1 MAKSQ
6 SKIQVRFEPVGHKAL
21 ITAIKKLNS
30 VQKQLENN
38 VKKLN
43 QSYALGKND
52 VDKYRMRVEANTK
65 AAKKNGTALTRLQGF
80 IAKYRNQLL
89 LAAFAINAYNRSIG
103 RLTDAYAVQ
112 ELAEK
117 KLGSALGFTSQRLLD
132 FASAQQKVTTF
143 GDEVTISAMSQVAAF
158 TKSESAIQKI
168 ITASQDFASAT
179 GMDFQSTTNLITK
192 SIFSSTNA
200 LSRYGIEIDNTLKG
214 QERINALTEKINEL
228 FGGQAVA
235 QTQTFAGAQQQ
246 LSNAFGDLQENLGEV
261 LAEGLLPIVKALTDL
276 TEKLNEISG
285 STILQTIGAIGLLF
299 IGNTK
304 KAKGFTKS
312 LNKLESTAA
321 ALAFTF
327 GKLFRFLR
335 GFTAVGFISSLF
347 SQYADVNKKVA
358 ESIEE
363 ITDTE
368 LDKFLNENA
377 QDVDSLRKKL
387 EQLKDEEKELDRQRK
402 GFEVDKELADFYSDD
417 KFLVDFY
424 GGAESSIGGVVSVL
438 ALMGNA
444 ARKAVGDMLQG
455 LEDLIG
461 VDFDIPIIQGDP
473 FGTEKA
479 SKVAVENIEKVDKAY
494 NENSKQRQQTQEVL
508 NAQLKLEE
516 EAAIKTIVP
525 LHNELLLLRE
535 KHKLSKEE
543 LIIQKFRI
551 ANSEYI
557 NNLNEEDAKTLES
570 LLEEKVMLL
579 KVDRQLADLESKAM
593 KAMAD
598 FAKSKEKDLD
608 LAKSIV
614 DSNKTEQEQ
623 ILEQIAN
630 LEKAIVVNELYGAE
644 LFLVLDALNLLDKE
658 LEEVNEGLSDFAKTA
673 TEAQKNLAGAVETG
687 FMTILNRQLD
697 DGVMKM
703 REFGDAVLAE
713 MQRIAT
719 SNIARKL
726 GELLISFLNPGGG
739 FLDFFFG
746 HSGGQVPEMHSGG
759 MVASYHSGGMA
770 QDVPAI
776 LQEGEFVMRRS
787 AVESIGIENLN
798 RMNQTGQSGININFS
813 GNVLSQDFIET
824 EAIPAIKKA
833 VRRGADLGIS

>member
-1 MAKSQ
+1 M
-6 SKIQVRFEPVGHKAL
+6 
-21 ITAIKKLNS
+21 
-30 VQKQLENN
+30 
-38 VKKLN
+38 
-43 QSYALGKND
+43 
-52 VDKYRMRVEANTK
+52 
-65 AAKKNGTALTRLQGF
+65 
-80 IAKYRNQLL
+80 
-89 LAAFAINAYNRSIG
+89 
-103 RLTDAYAVQ
+103 
-112 ELAEK
+112 AEK

-168 ITASQDFASAT
+168 IKASQDFASAT

-200 LSRYGIEIDNTLKG
+200 LSRYGIEIDNSLKG
-214 QERINALTEKINEL
+214 QDRINALTEKINEL

-246 LSNAFGDLQENLGEV
+246 LSNAFGDLQENLGKV
-261 LAEGLLPIVKALTDL
+261 LAEGLLPIVQSLTVL
-276 TEKLNEISG
+276 TQKINELDASA
-285 STILQTIGAIGLLF
+285 ILTTLSSIGLAF
-299 IGNTK
+299 VRSGK
-304 KAKGFTKS
+304 KIKGFTGEMSMLAVAFAFFKKTGTTL
-312 LNKLESTAA
+312 LNFFKRFIAINAVVEVIDTLNNSFSRTKVEIENLE
-321 ALAFTF
+321 
-327 GKLFRFLR
+327 
-335 GFTAVGFISSLF
+335 
-347 SQYADVNKKVA
+347 
-358 ESIEE
+358 
-363 ITDTE
+363 DTE
-368 LDKFLNENA
+368 LDTFLLENA
-377 QDVDSLRKKL
+377 NNAEILKEKI
-387 EQLKDEEKELDRQRK
+387 EQLKDEEKKLIQQQK
-402 GFEVDKELADFYSDD
+402 GISVDKELAQ
-417 KFLVDFY
+417 FY
-424 GGAESSIGGVVSVL
+424 GDRQNTFLNTIEDTDMFKFEKNIFKALGIATMQGEDLLRRIANRVLSMGKMIGLDFQLPSMSESNQNELNELDKESSEIT
-438 ALMGNA
+438 
-444 ARKAVGDMLQG
+444 K
-455 LEDLIG
+455 DL
-461 VDFDIPIIQGDP
+461 
-473 FGTEKA
+473 
-479 SKVAVENIEKVDKAY
+479 
-494 NENSKQRQQTQEVL
+494 NENKKELNQTQEQY
-508 NAQLKLEE
+508 NKLIARQE

-525 LHNELLLLRE
+525 LHNELLLLRD

-543 LIIQKFRI
+543 LIIEKFRI

-557 NNLNEEDAKTLES
+557 NDLNEEDAKTLES

-614 DSNKTEQEQ
+614 DSGKTEQEQ

-630 LEKAIVVNELYGAE
+630 LEKAIVVNQLYGAE

-658 LEEVNEGLSDFAKTA
+658 LEQINEGLSDFAKTA
-673 TEAQKNLAGAVETG
+673 TEAQKNLAGAVEAG
-687 FMTILNRQLD
+687 FMTILNRKLD
-697 DGVMKM
+697 DGVIKM

-713 MQRIAT
+713 MQRVAT
-719 SNIARKL
+719 SNIAKRFSEIIL
-726 GELLISFLNPGGG
+726 G
-739 FLDFFFG
+739 FLIPGSGGTLSKIADFFFG

-833 VRRGADLGIS
+833 VRRGADLGLS